1 MVALLIKL
9 EQRRHTMSHDTH
21 GDEIAKIFKI
31 PREMLD
37 KAASMRPELRRQVKE
52 GTMDFEE
59 TARRRKIKTTDR

>member
-1 MVALLIKL
+1 
-9 EQRRHTMSHDTH
+9 
-21 GDEIAKIFKI
+21 
-31 PREMLD
+31 MLD